1 MPEHE
6 VVWQTRDRHHAK
18 RRGSERCTDDR
29 ELLARLQDARFEGL
43 LLEQLVNDLWQY
55 GWRCLRRW
63 MRDGTI
69 TAQCKTKGI
78 PLTCFDNETT
88 ELQRSSEL
96 REDLAATAVGDA
108 VRYFV
113 ETSLPCGY
121 WKPHKGASMRTYF
134 IHDCLYRFRNAF
146 NEWARPRRRMM
157 EALAQPYLDDD
168 WPASAAAFEEQVAL
182 RDAVRLILRRSSA
195 EGAAIVALMYQEQCT
210 QKEIGVRLGLSV
222 RSVEGH
228 LRRVRLL
235 ARDMQRRGQIDVP
248 FAVLD
253 SKAGA
258 R

>member
-29 ELLARLQDARFEGL
+29 ELLARLQDARFEGP

-121 WKPHKGASMRTYF
+121 WKPHKGASMRT
-134 IHDCLYRFRNAF
+134 
-146 NEWARPRRRMM
+146 
-157 EALAQPYLDDD
+157 
-168 WPASAAAFEEQVAL
+168 
-182 RDAVRLILRRSSA
+182 
-195 EGAAIVALMYQEQCT
+195 
-210 QKEIGVRLGLSV
+210 
-222 RSVEGH
+222 
-228 LRRVRLL
+228 LL
-235 ARDMQRRGQIDVP
+235 H
-248 FAVLD
+248 
-253 SKAGA
+253 S
-258 R
+258 